1 MAHFEEAVEKTLA
14 HEGGYVSNPNDP
26 GGETNF
32 GISRRS
38 YPDVDIRNLSV
49 DQAVEIYRRDFWLP
63 VYEGIRSQRAANM
76 VFDMAVNH
84 GAAAAHRLAQEACRT
99 FRFALRVDG
108 QFGLL
113 TLGALNGATLV
124 DEDGLLREL
133 RARRAELY
141 ARIALARPSSGGFLL
156 GWMRRNESFI

>member
-1 MAHFEEAVEKTLA
+1 MARFEDAVEKTLA
-14 HEGGYVSNPNDP
+14 HEGGYAINPVDP

-38 YPDVDIRNLSV
+38 YPDVDIRNLTV
-49 DQAVEIYRRDFWLP
+49 EQAVEIYRRDFWLP
-63 VYEGIRSQRAANM
+63 AYAEIAAQRAANM

-84 GAAAAHRLAQEACRT
+84 GATAAHRLVQEALRSL
-99 FRFALRVDG
+99 RFSLRVDG
-108 QFGLL
+108 QFGPL
-113 TLGALNGATLV
+113 TLGALNAAAMT